1 MYQGL
6 PRSGTTFQLMFEW
19 ALAMHWWGIDPRR
32 FEEYDGDEM
41 AYLIAVYRTAM
52 QIESVQAWDQRRK

>member
-1 MYQGL
+1 
-6 PRSGTTFQLMFEW
+6 MFEW

-41 AYLIAVYRTAM
+41 SYLIAVYRTAM
-52 QIESVQAWDQRRK
+52 QIESVQAWDQRQK